1 MMSKSYR
8 LLALAA
14 ACLLVAACGFE
25 PLHATRQDG
34 SSATRELASVAVAE
48 QSTRL
53 GQLIRNEILSTIA
66 PVGQQGP
73 VLYTLELLPA
83 GEEEAVIRDFDTSA
97 LRRSFRIETA
107 FRLTDAGTGAELYAD
122 RTFAQAAY
130 DRTDTP
136 FADMQASITA
146 QERAAKDVGADI
158 ATRLAAFFASR

>member
-1 MMSKSYR
+1 MMDRTYR
-8 LLALAA
+8 LLALAG
-14 ACLLVAACGFE
+14 CVLVAACGFE
-25 PLHATRQDG
+25 PLHATRPDG
-34 SSATRELASVAVAE
+34 TSATRELASVAVAE

-53 GQLIRNEILSTIA
+53 GQLIRNELLSTIA

-83 GEEEAVIRDFDTSA
+83 AEEEAVIRDFDTGT
-97 LRRSFRIETA
+97 LRRSFRIEAA
-107 FRLTDAGTGAELYAD
+107 FRLTDSGTGAELYAD

-136 FADMQASITA
+136 FADMQAGIAA
-146 QERAAKDVGADI
+146 QERAAKQVGADI